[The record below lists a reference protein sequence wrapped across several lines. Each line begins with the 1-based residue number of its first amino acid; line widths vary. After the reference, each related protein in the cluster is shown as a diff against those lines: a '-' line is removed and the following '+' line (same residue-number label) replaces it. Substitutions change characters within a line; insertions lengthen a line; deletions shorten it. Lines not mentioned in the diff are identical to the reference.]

1 MLQTNLSTRPFYNER
16 IVKIVLVALV
26 ITGLSFSAFNLIS
39 FANLSSTESDLSVEE
54 IKAEE
59 NVAQLRVETL
69 DAQGAIDSE
78 DLEAV
83 IQASREAT
91 ELITRRS
98 FSWSQLLSFVESSLP
113 GTARLKSVRS
123 RIEEEAFLVTFVV
136 EARTVSGVASFIKSL
151 EDTGNFKNTSPVEEV
166 HLEHDLIET
175 IMESVYTPPSRNGI
189 SE

>member
-16 IVKIVLVALV
+16 IVKSILAALV
-26 ITGLSFSAFNLIS
+26 IAGLSFSTFNLIS
-39 FANLSSTESDLSVEE
+39 FVNLSSTESKLSVEAR
-54 IKAEE
+54 KAEE
-59 NVAQLRVETL
+59 NAARLRAETL
-69 DAQGAIDSE
+69 DAQGLIDSE

-98 FSWSQLLSFVESSLP
+98 FSWSQLLSVVERSLP

-123 RIEEEAFLVTFVV
+123 RIEEDSFMVTFVV

-151 EDTGNFKNTSPVEEV
+151 EDTGNFKNTSPIEETR
-166 HLEHDLIET
+166 LEHDLIET